1 MKKPID
7 VAQRVFKQFFLY
19 FYTDLFGNYFMQKRE
34 ERKDIK
40 TQSDLESYIQKCKA
54 EIAALIKL
62 KNVPVHWYQTFY
74 NAVVNGKMDLPLHE
88 GISLSVGE
96 YQINNGQFDEEK
108 VKNSGAS
115 SVSIKVTSKASATQI
130 RQFIKDNSELIVRLE
145 NILNLPV
152 VEYPRLD
159 NFAEGVNIQ
168 IMKDFK
174 KLSDEQITDELQK
187 EQKGDVYLDTVKK
200 TAKRYQK
207 YLKQK
212 S

>member
-1 MKKPID
+1 MKKPTD

-19 FYTDLFGNYFMQKRE
+19 FYTDLFGGYLMRKRE
-34 ERKDIK
+34 ERKAIK
-40 TQSDLESYIQKCKA
+40 TQIALARYIQKCKT
-54 EIAALIKL
+54 EIEALIKL
-62 KNVPVHWYQTFY
+62 KNVPIHWYQTFY
-74 NAVVNGKMDLPLHE
+74 SAIVNGKMDLPLHE
-88 GISLSVGE
+88 GISLSAGD

-115 SVSIKVTSKASATQI
+115 SVSINVTSKASSTQI
-130 RQFIKDNSELIVRLE
+130 KQFIKDNSELIVRLE
-145 NILNLPV
+145 NLLKLPI

-168 IMKDFK
+168 IMKDFQN
-174 KLSDEQITDELQK
+174 LSDDQIADELQK
-187 EQKGDVYLDTVKK
+187 EQKGIVNLDTVKK
-200 TAKRYQK
+200 TGKRYQK